1 MHDAQTVSMWHRVH
15 NNPHWLIFAGIGLLC
30 LLITGCWGNS
40 SDEKLLKAASTAL
53 AKKQP
58 MEAERLVTQYLQ
70 DHPDSSQAL
79 LIAGRAAWSLNRHQQ
94 AFAYLEQVNRDNQS
108 LFLKAQ
114 RLTVEYA
121 LELGIATV
129 AERSLRLILEDVPS
143 DYKAND
149 KLITLLRFAGRNWE
163 VPPYLR
169 QLIRTGHF
177 KTDYLLPAGSS
188 ESIWI
193 FPADMPLVERSAAA
207 NDLLILTGLAREQ
220 IAENQYSTAQKVL
233 QTIVA
238 EDPDQIE
245 AQAWLGFTLLESGS
259 RPAFQQ
265 WHRNLPQAA
274 EAHPQIWYVR
284 GMWARQE
291 QDTEGAARSFWETL
305 QRNPHHMGANY
316 RLSQALV
323 SLDRAV
329 EAELFAQHAKRL
341 ADLKYLVAAIP
352 KDPEKVRPVAEIM
365 ESLGR
370 HWEAIGWC
378 QVALADTSG
387 NNEWARQILARL
399 EKTTDKKTPMTL
411 ATANPAQKINLSS
424 LSVPD
429 LAKAG
434 SDQSAGTTGLSDVS
448 FTNSATAVG
457 LDFSYFNG
465 ADPTIGRAYMFEFS
479 GGGAAILDYDGDG
492 WSDLYLTQG
501 CAWPPDPAQQ
511 KYRNRLFRNLGN
523 GRFQDVTEQ
532 AGLGDNG
539 FGQGVTVGDINN
551 DGFADLYVAN
561 IGANRLYQNN
571 GDGTFTDV
579 TATSGLAGAHWTI
592 SCLLADLNGDSWP
605 DLYDVNYLTG
615 DDLFTRACTWEGK
628 PTQCSPIDFP
638 AAQDQVY
645 LNRGNGTFQEVTK
658 EAGIVV
664 PNGKGMGVVAADFDG
679 SRRLSLF
686 VANDMTANF
695 FFTNQ
700 TSQPGG
706 KLVFKDRAVL
716 GGLGFN
722 DEGHADSCMGI
733 AAGDVNRDGLLD
745 LFVTN
750 FRDEA
755 NNFFLQRKG
764 QLFDDVARQSR
775 LREFGFLYEGWGTQF
790 IDGELDGWPDLV
802 VSNGHLEITDP
813 SCRMPTQYFANLGNS
828 QFANLPAAGL
838 GSYFQQVALGRS
850 LALVDW
856 NRDGKEDFLV
866 THVDS
871 PTALLT
877 NQTKQH
883 GHFLAVQLRGVT
895 SSRDAIGTTVRVTA
909 GGQTWTRQLKA
920 GDGFQ
925 ASNQRQLIFGLGAA
939 DQVESLTISWPA
951 GSDQTFENLAADHEF
966 LFIEGNSQAN
976 KIPR

>member
-1 MHDAQTVSMWHRVH
+1 MHDAETVSMWHRSH
-15 NNPHWLIFAGIGLLC
+15 GHPHWSILAGSGLLC
-30 LLITGCWGNS
+30 LLVAGCWG
-40 SDEKLLKAASTAL
+40 SDADEELLKAASTAL
-53 AKKQP
+53 AENQP
-58 MEAERLVTQYLQ
+58 MEADKLVTQYLQ
-70 DHPDSSQAL
+70 NHPDSPPAL
-79 LIAGRAAWSLNRHQQ
+79 VIAGRAAWNLGRQQQ
-94 AFAYLEQVNRDNQS
+94 AFAYLEKVNHDNQPA
-108 LFLKAQ
+108 FLEAQ
-114 RLTVEYA
+114 RLTVDYA
-121 LELGIATV
+121 LQLGIATV
-129 AERSLRLILEDVPS
+129 AERSLRLILQQAPS
-143 DYKAND
+143 DYEAND
-149 KLITLLRFAGRNWE
+149 QLITLLRFSGRNWE
-163 VPPYLR
+163 VLPYLR

-177 KTDYLLPAGSS
+177 KTEYLLPAGSS

-193 FPADMPLVERSAAA
+193 FPADMPLVERSMAA
-207 NDLLILTGLAREQ
+207 NDLLVLTGVAREQ
-220 IAENQYSTAQKVL
+220 ISENRYSTAQQIL
-233 QTIVA
+233 QSIVA
-238 EDPDQIE
+238 EDPEQIE

-265 WHRNLPQAA
+265 WHRNLPEAA
-274 EAHPQIWYVR
+274 EEHPEIWYVR

-291 QDTEGAARSFWETL
+291 QDYQGAARSFWETL
-305 QRNPHHMGANY
+305 RRNPHHLGANY

-323 SLDRAV
+323 SLNR
-329 EAELFAQHAKRL
+329 EAEAKPFAQHANRL
-341 ADLKYLVAAIP
+341 ADLKYLVTAVP
-352 KDPEKVRPVAEIM
+352 KDPEKVRPVAEMM

-370 HWEAIGWC
+370 RWEAIGWC
-378 QVALADTSG
+378 QVALSDTSAK
-387 NNEWARQILARL
+387 NEWARQSLARL
-399 EKTTDKKTPMTL
+399 EAATDNKTPMTL
-411 ATANPAQKINLSS
+411 AAANLAQKIDLSS
-424 LSVPD
+424 LPVPD
-429 LAKAG
+429 LAKTG
-434 SDQSAGTTGLSDVS
+434 SKQPTESSGVSDVS
-448 FTNSATAVG
+448 FTNSATAAG
-457 LDFSYFNG
+457 LKFSYFNG

-501 CAWPPDPAQQ
+501 CAWPPDPTQQ

-523 GRFQDVTEQ
+523 GQFQDVTEQ

-579 TATSGLAGAHWTI
+579 TSASGLAGAHWTI

-605 DLYDVNYLTG
+605 DLYDVNYLSG
-615 DDLFTRACTWEGK
+615 DDVFTRACTWEGK

-638 AAQDQVY
+638 SAQDQVY

-700 TSQPGG
+700 TSQRGG
-706 KLVFKDRAVL
+706 QLAFKDRAVL

-722 DEGHADSCMGI
+722 EEGHADSCMGI

-790 IDGELDGWPDLV
+790 LDGELDGWPDLV
-802 VSNGHLEITDP
+802 VANGHLEITDP
-813 SCRMPTQYFANLGNS
+813 ACRMPTQYFANLGNG

-850 LALVDW
+850 IALLDW

-877 NQTKQH
+877 NQTEQH
-883 GHFLAVQLRGVT
+883 GTFLAVQLRGVI

-909 GGQTWTRQLKA
+909 GGQTWSRQLKA

-925 ASNQRQLIFGLGAA
+925 ASNQRQLIFGLGSA
-939 DQVESLTISWPA
+939 DQIDSLTISWPA
-951 GSDQTFENLAADHEF
+951 GSDQTFTNLAVDREF
-966 LFIEGNSQAN
+966 LFIEGQSEAHM
-976 KIPR
+976 IPR